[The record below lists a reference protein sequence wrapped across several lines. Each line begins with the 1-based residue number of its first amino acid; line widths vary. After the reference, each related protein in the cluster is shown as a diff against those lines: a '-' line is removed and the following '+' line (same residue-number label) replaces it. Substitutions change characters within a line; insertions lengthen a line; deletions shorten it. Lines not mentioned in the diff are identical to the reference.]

1 MTRVRKAVI
10 PAAGLGTRFLPATKS
25 SPKEMLPVVD
35 KPAIQY
41 VVEEAVQGR
50 AHRHPDHHRSQQ
62 ARDRG
67 PLRPQLR
74 ARALPRQRGQAR
86 PLEGSAVRV
95 RPRRHPL
102 RPPARSARSRA
113 RGVGR
118 ASSRRQRAVR
128 GAARRRPHGR
138 RRRAAAFDA
147 RRARAPRPVVSSR
160 SSEVSPEEISS
171 YGCIDPDAERGRATG
186 LPTMSSRSAA
196 SSRSRRATRRRRTS
210 RSSVATCSRPRSSRC
225 STASSRA
232 AAASCSSPTRS
243 RCCSSTQSVF
253 GVPLPARSLRRRAED
268 RLPAGER
275 RARARPRRPRSGV
288 RRMAARVRRRPLA
301 GVTAPRVIRV
311 VA

>member
-41 VVEEAVQGR
+41 VVEEAVKAGLD
-50 AHRHPDHHRSQQ
+50 RHPDHHRSQQ

-74 ARALPRQRGQAR
+74 ARALPRQQRASTTCLKEVQFASDLADIHYVRQTRPAR
-86 PLEGSAVRV
+86 P
-95 RPRRHPL
+95 
-102 RPPARSARSRA
+102 RA

-118 ASSRRQRAVR
+118 ASSRRRRAVR

-147 RRARAPRPVVSSR
+147 RRARDATAVRASSFA
-160 SSEVSPEEISS
+160 EVAPEEISS
-171 YGCIDPDAERGRATG
+171 YGCIDPMPSESRELGLDDDVVEIRRVVEKPPREEAPSNLAISGRYVFTPEIFTMLDRIEPGRGGELQLTDAIAMLLEQ
-186 LPTMSSRSAA
+186 
-196 SSRSRRATRRRRTS
+196 
-210 RSSVATCSRPRSSRC
+210 
-225 STASSRA
+225 
-232 AAASCSSPTRS
+232 
-243 RCCSSTQSVF
+243 QSVF
-253 GVPLPARSLRRRAED
+253 GVQLPARSLRRRPEA

-275 RARARPRRPRSGV
+275 RARARPRRPRSRV
-288 RRMAARVRRRPLA
+288 RRMVARRTSPNAGRRDRRSL
-301 GVTAPRVIRV
+301 
-311 VA
+311 